1 MINPSCAILSCS
13 EHFSEVVTASVVLP
27 NVREAGSFTFPQEDT
42 EEKIQIDLYVT
53 AYCGGGGGGLTER
66 ECVWEGGG

>member
-53 AYCGGGGGGLTER
+53 AYCGGGGGLTER
-66 ECVWEGGG
+66 ECVWEGGS